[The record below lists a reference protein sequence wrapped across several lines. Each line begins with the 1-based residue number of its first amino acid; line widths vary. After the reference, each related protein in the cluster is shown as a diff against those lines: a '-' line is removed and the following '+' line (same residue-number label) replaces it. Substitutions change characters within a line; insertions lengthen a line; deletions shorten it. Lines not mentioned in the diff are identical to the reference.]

1 MSQVVFRRVEKAFYV
16 GEKGEARFMMLVGA
30 EYAGKVAKTA
40 ICWDFELSTGTLD
53 GEIGG
58 AIIYDGLMDLLQA
71 YSHAEDAE
79 VQPILDGLPG
89 AFFPLFAV
97 GTYAPGV
104 PVDGG
109 DAAKVAWA
117 AEARNFVSDLA
128 MEGMEEE
135 LAELRA
141 SGDVE
146 GVDEEEVRAVQFLVQ
161 SGGDMLKLSQFPPED
176 LLQEVWRKSGD
187 GWRVVEWSSHTLAAH
202 IGLVHD
208 SPEWMEMLDTLKSW
222 AVKHG
227 GNPFVVH
234 AENDGDFLAFD
245 DIADARLYGEIEL
258 FEKEG

>member
-1 MSQVVFRRVEKAFYV
+1 MNQIVYRRVEKAFYV
-16 GEKGEARFMMLVGA
+16 GELGEARFMMLVGA
-30 EYAGKVAKTA
+30 EYAGKEAKTA

-58 AIIYDGLMDLLQA
+58 AIIYNGFMDLLQV
-71 YSHAEDAE
+71 YSHAEDAAI
-79 VQPILDGLPG
+79 QPFIDGLTG

-97 GTYAPGV
+97 GTYAPGE
-104 PVDGG
+104 PVDS

-117 AEARNFVSDLA
+117 AEARKFVSELA
-128 MEGMEEE
+128 TVGMEEE

-146 GVDEEEVRAVQFLVQ
+146 EVDEARIRAVQFLVQ
-161 SGGDMLKLSQFPPED
+161 SGGDLLKLSQFPPED
-176 LLQEVWRKSGD
+176 LLQEVWRKTGD
-187 GWRVVEWSSHTLAAH
+187 GWRIVEWSSHTLAAH
-202 IGLVHD
+202 IGLVRD
-208 SPEWMEMLDTLKSW
+208 SSKWKRMLDTLKVW
-222 AVKHG
+222 AAKHG

-258 FEKEG
+258 DEEEA

>member
-1 MSQVVFRRVEKAFYV
+1 MSQIIFKRAEKVFYV
-16 GEKGEARFMMLVGA
+16 GENGEARFLMLVGA
-30 EYAGKVAKTA
+30 EYAGKEAKTA
-40 ICWDFELSTGTLD
+40 ICWDFELTTETLD

-58 AIIYDGLMDLLQA
+58 AIIYNGFMDLLQV
-71 YSHAEDAE
+71 YSHAEDAAI
-79 VQPILDGLPG
+79 QPFIDGLTG

-97 GTYAPGV
+97 GTYAPGE
-104 PVDGG
+104 PVDG

-117 AEARNFVSDLA
+117 AEARKFVSELA
-128 MEGMEEE
+128 TEGMEEE

-146 GVDEEEVRAVQFLVQ
+146 EIDEEGIRAVQFLVQ
-161 SGGDMLKLSQFPPED
+161 SGGDMIKLSQFPPVD
-176 LLQEVWRKSGD
+176 FLHEVWRKTGD
-187 GWRVVEWSSHTLAAH
+187 GWKVIEWTSHTLAAH

-208 SPEWMEMLDTLKSW
+208 SPEWAKLLDTLKVW
-222 AVKHG
+222 AAKHG

-258 FEKEG
+258 DEEEA